1 MVWGHSGG
9 EIPNTH
15 GCCGSSTTT
24 EMSMRIE
31 RFAHGGGD
39 TAVPTDGDGIEE
51 VTRGSLSPENGRGD
65 PTVVPDTQEVAIRR

>member
-1 MVWGHSGG
+1 
-9 EIPNTH
+9 
-15 GCCGSSTTT
+15 
-24 EMSMRIE
+24 MRIE

-39 TAVPTDGDGIEE
+39 TAVPTDGDGIE

>member
-1 MVWGHSGG
+1 
-9 EIPNTH
+9 
-15 GCCGSSTTT
+15 
-24 EMSMRIE
+24 MRIE
-31 RFAHGGGD
+31 RFTHGGGD